1 MKRTALLLLTAVMS
15 LAVPLGAMAA
25 PPDQGPVTHVVQPG
39 ESLSSIAMRYGV
51 NLVDLARANGLTT
64 RSWVYAGQTLQV
76 PAVGAAS
83 AAGTTGGVHVVQ
95 RGETLAGIAW
105 RYGVTVDQLVQANGL
120 PSSHWIYVGQRL
132 VVPGAAQAGTVQ
144 VAATPSG
151 GVHVVQPGESLSSIA
166 ARYGLSVWDLARANN
181 LSVLSWVYVGQ
192 QLALPGAAGAQQAP
206 AQAATAPG
214 GAVHVVQP
222 GETLADIA
230 WRYGV
235 TVDRLVQ
242 ANGLRSAN
250 VIYVGQQLRIPG
262 AQEPL
267 AAAQAAQATG
277 QLAAADTP
285 GEKWIEVDLSSQ
297 TLTAYA
303 GGTPVF
309 SAVISTGLP
318 RTPTVTG
325 EFRIYA
331 KYRSAPMSGPGYYLP
346 NVPYIMYFYRGYA
359 LHGTYWHNNFGQP
372 MSHGCVNLR
381 TSDAEWLYNWAPV
394 GTLVRIHQ

>member
-1 MKRTALLLLTAVMS
+1 MKRVAFFLLTVLWLFVA
-15 LAVPLGAMAA
+15 PFGAMAA
-25 PPDQGPVTHVVQPG
+25 PSGQGPVTHVVQPG

-51 NLVDLARANGLTT
+51 SLVDLARANGLTT
-64 RSWVYAGQTLQV
+64 RSWVYTGQVLQV
-76 PAVGAAS
+76 PSAGAAS
-83 AAGTTGGVHVVQ
+83 VVGTTGSVHVVQ
-95 RGETLAGIAW
+95 RGETLASIAW

-132 VVPGAAQAGTVQ
+132 VVPGAAQAG
-144 VAATPSG
+144 AAQATAIPSG
-151 GVHVVQPGESLSSIA
+151 GVHVVQAGESLSSIA

-192 QLALPGAAGAQQAP
+192 RLVLPGASGGQAP
-206 AQAATAPG
+206 AQAAAPSEG
-214 GAVHVVQP
+214 GVHVVRP
-222 GETLADIA
+222 GETLAGIA

-250 VIYVGQQLRIPG
+250 LIYVGQQLRIPG
-262 AQEPL
+262 AQQPV
-267 AAAQAAQATG
+267 AAAQATG

-285 GEKWIEVDLSSQ
+285 GEKWIEVDLSDQ

-303 GGTPVF
+303 GGTPVY
-309 SAVISTGLP
+309 SAVVSTGLP
-318 RTPTVTG
+318 GTPTVTG
-325 EFRIYA
+325 EYRIYA

-394 GTLVRIHQ
+394 GTLVRIHR